1 MALPFVKIKFV
12 LNEKERNSR
21 ILLDATIEKNDK
33 NEIPCHLISE
43 CCLEFIKHKNRAIM
57 FEKSHPYIYSYIIT
71 RGIERK

>member
-1 MALPFVKIKFV
+1 M
-12 LNEKERNSR
+12 
-21 ILLDATIEKNDK
+21 DATIEKNDK

-57 FEKSHPYIYSYIIT
+57 FEKSHPYIYIYIYKIT

>member
-33 NEIPCHLISE
+33 NEIPCDLISE
-43 CCLEFIKHKNRAIM
+43 CCLEFIKHKEILKTGLLCLKRVI
-57 FEKSHPYIYSYIIT
+57 HIYIVI
-71 RGIERK
+71 